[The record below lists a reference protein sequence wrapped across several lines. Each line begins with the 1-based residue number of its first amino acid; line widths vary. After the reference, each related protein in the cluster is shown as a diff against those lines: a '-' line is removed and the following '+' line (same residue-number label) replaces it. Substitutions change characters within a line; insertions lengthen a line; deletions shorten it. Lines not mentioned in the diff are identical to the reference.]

1 MRIQASPSDLS
12 VHSQSYPAK
21 KQNKAKKT
29 LTQMEDRQTLS
40 HILIPEPLNNLS
52 GTFSVYR
59 EPQVCGGEE
68 VLEC

>member
-1 MRIQASPSDLS
+1 MRIQATLSDLS

-21 KQNKAKKT
+21 KQNKKT

-52 GTFSVYR
+52 GAFSVYR